1 MSPVVM
7 DGVEYLTVEEAVDY
21 MGCTDGWIRV
31 LCRRGDLAGRKLGE
45 RLRLVS
51 KESATRVRE
60 SLSTRS
66 NGKKHLARRPVSKRA
81 KRAKRSR
88 RDAK

>member
-7 DGVEYLTVEEAVDY
+7 DGVEYLTVSEAVDY

-66 NGKKHLARRPVSKRA
+66 NGKKQLARRPAA
-81 KRAKRSR
+81 KRAKRTR
-88 RDAK
+88 RDTK